1 MRVLNKFLLVK
12 RQQDSNNMSTTGF
25 MYGADD
31 MRELRYQKAT
41 VISFGQNVSGID
53 EGSEILFDKVAG
65 HDVLIDNER
74 LTVIQEKDV
83 VCVLR

>member
-1 MRVLNKFLLVK
+1 MKVLNKFLLVK
-12 RQQDSNNMSTTGF
+12 REQENNMSTTGF

-41 VISFGQNVSGID
+41 VVSFGQNVMGL
-53 EGSEILFDKVAG
+53 EENSEILFDKVAG
-65 HDVLIDNER
+65 HDVLIENER

-83 VCVLR
+83 VCILR

>member
-12 RQQDSNNMSTTGF
+12 RQQESKMSTTGF

-31 MRELRYQKAT
+31 MKEIRYQKGT
-41 VISFGQNVSGID
+41 VISFGQNVAGV
-53 EGSEILFDKVAG
+53 EENSEILFDKVAG

-83 VCVLR
+83 VCVLH

>member
-1 MRVLNKFLLVK
+1 MKVLNKFLLVN
-12 RQQDSNNMSTTGF
+12 REQENNMSTTGF

-41 VISFGQNVSGID
+41 VVSFGQNVMGV
-53 EGSEILFDKVAG
+53 EQNSEILFDKVAG

-83 VCVLR
+83 VCILR